1 VFSKM
6 GPTILFKLINGVFSM
21 KCFSGKTLLAV
32 SFGASLAL
40 TACGGGGSSKSGRT
54 TPAAEQPITSGY
66 SEVEGPLD
74 AVQQPLSEQVI
85 TSWPEQRQAH
95 RWKER

>member
-1 VFSKM
+1 
-6 GPTILFKLINGVFSM
+6 M

-40 TACGGGGSSKSGRT
+40 TACGGGGSSKSGKT
-54 TPAAEQPITSGY
+54 TSAAEQPVTSSY

-74 AVQQPLSEQVI
+74 VVQQPLSEQVI
-85 TSWPEQRQAH
+85 TQLAEAACLPPLRPAES
-95 RWKER
+95 